1 MKNTIKLIAMA
12 TIFTGFIF
20 TSCKKSTTSTNTN
33 TTTTTT
39 SFTFKKDGTLVTVD
53 SAKATIFTS
62 VLTNTRMIDVYA
74 FAGGTQVL
82 EMHFAPT
89 TGSRAVD
96 KTFANSWLTYISA
109 TDYYDGTSGTL
120 NITKCDT
127 VNNNIEGTFN
137 FSGSAAIGTGSAN
150 ITDGNMVVNKMTH
163 Q

>member
-1 MKNTIKLIAMA
+1 MKNTIKLFAFAAIVS
-12 TIFTGFIF
+12 GFFF
-20 TSCKKSTTSTNTN
+20 TSCKKSTTTTNTN
-33 TTTTTT
+33 TTPST
-39 SFTFKKDGTLVTVD
+39 STFTFKKDGTLVNVD
-53 SAKATIFTS
+53 SAKATIYTS
-62 VLTNTRMIDVYA
+62 VLTGTRMIDVYA
-74 FAGGTQVL
+74 FAGGSQVL

-127 VNNNIEGTFN
+127 VNNKIEGTFN
-137 FSGSAAIGTGSAN
+137 FSGAASIGTGSAN
-150 ITDGNMVVNKMTH
+150 ITDGNMVVSSMTH